1 MTARNTLPMDPKLLA
16 ILTGELGNNS
26 TIGKICSDLGAVF
39 SAFLPDLIESETN
52 LKFTFAYDY
61 CESGLKDELI
71 ADLDDHIVLVDGSLK
86 NWCTDFTIACPSQVI
101 VAMVEC
107 LLGGDPDSLVE
118 PVFRPASSIELEMA
132 PMITDKIA
140 SVLKS
145 AVNAPG
151 NYEPILS
158 KPYNA
163 KDRPKH
169 PDDHVDPFAA
179 LIRIKVEFSALTSH
193 FCVIVPH
200 KNLLKTRVTAPRAT
214 NAARASAEW
223 TELLKEQVRRSDVRV
238 EARIRL
244 MPLRLGAISKLQP
257 GDVIPFLDKG
267 DVSVQV
273 SANGR
278 DLYDCEFGRAGER
291 YTVRVKDTIGG
302 EHDLLNDLMAKA

>member
-16 ILTGELGNNS
+16 ILTGELGDNS
-26 TIGKICSDLGAVF
+26 RIGKTCADLGSVF
-39 SAFLPDLIESETN
+39 AAFLPDLIETETN
-52 LKFTFAYDY
+52 LRFSFAYDH
-61 CESGLKDELI
+61 CETGLKDDLI
-71 ADLDDHIVLVDGSLK
+71 ADLNDFMVLVDGSLK
-86 NWCTDFTIACPSQVI
+86 NWCDDFTIACPSQVI

-107 LLGGDPDSLVE
+107 LLGGDAESLVE
-118 PVFRPASSIELEMA
+118 PVARPASSIELEMA

-151 NYEPILS
+151 NYEPVLS

-169 PDDHVDPFAA
+169 PDDYVDPFAA
-179 LIRIKVEFSALTSH
+179 LVRIKVEFGAFTSH
-193 FCVIVPH
+193 FCIIVPH
-200 KNLLKTRVTAPRAT
+200 RNLLKTTVTAPRAS
-214 NAARASAEW
+214 NAARASVEW
-223 TELLKEQVRRSDVRV
+223 SELIKEQVRRSDVRV

-244 MPLRLGAISKLQP
+244 TPLRLGAISKLQP
-257 GDVIPFLDKG
+257 GDVIPFFDKT

-278 DLYDCEFGRAGER
+278 DLYECEFGRAGER

-302 EHDLLNDLMAKA
+302 EHDLLSELMAKA

>member
-1 MTARNTLPMDPKLLA
+1 MTARNTLPIDPKLLA

-26 TIGKICSDLGAVF
+26 RIGKICSELGAVF
-39 SAFLPDLIESETN
+39 AAFLPDLIETETN
-52 LKFTFAYDY
+52 LKFNFGYEY
-61 CESGLKDELI
+61 CETGLKDDLI
-71 ADLDDHIVLVDGSLK
+71 GDLDDYMILLDGSLK
-86 NWCTDFTIACPSQVI
+86 NWCTDFTIAVPSQVI

-118 PVFRPASSIELEMA
+118 PVARLASNIELEMA

-163 KDRPKH
+163 KDKPKH
-169 PDDHVDPFAA
+169 PDDYVDPFAA
-179 LIRIKVEFSALTSH
+179 LARIKVEFGTLTSH

-200 KNLLKTRVTAPRAT
+200 KNLLKTAVQAPRAT
-214 NAARASAEW
+214 NAAKASVEW
-223 TELLKEQVRRSDVRV
+223 SDLLKEQVKRSDVRV
-238 EARIRL
+238 EARIHL
-244 MPLRLGAISKLQP
+244 TPLRLGAISKLQP
-257 GDVIPFLDKG
+257 GDVIPFLEKG
-267 DVSVQV
+267 DVTVQV

-302 EHDLLNDLMAKA
+302 ENDLLNDLMAKA

>member
-1 MTARNTLPMDPKLLA
+1 MTARNTLSIDPKLLA
-16 ILTGELGNNS
+16 ILTGDLGDNSRIGKTCSELGS
-26 TIGKICSDLGAVF
+26 VF
-39 SAFLPDLIESETN
+39 SAFLPDLIETETN
-52 LKFTFAYDY
+52 LKFSFAYEY
-61 CESGLKDELI
+61 CETGLKDDLI
-71 ADLDDHIVLVDGSLK
+71 GDIDDFIVLLDGSLK
-86 NWCTDFTIACPSQVI
+86 NWCTDFTIAIPSQVI

-118 PVFRPASSIELEMA
+118 PVARPASSIELEMA

-158 KPYNA
+158 KPYNL

-169 PDDHVDPFAA
+169 ADDYVDPFAA
-179 LIRIKVEFSALTSH
+179 LARIKVEFGALTSY

-200 KNLLKTRVTAPRAT
+200 KNLLKTEIKAPKAT
-214 NAARASAEW
+214 NAAKASVEW
-223 TELLKEQVRRSDVRV
+223 SELLKEQVKRSDVRV
-238 EARIRL
+238 EARIHL
-244 MPLRLGAISKLQP
+244 TPLRLGQISKLQP

-267 DVSVQV
+267 DVMVQV

-278 DLYDCEFGRAGER
+278 ELYDCEFGRAGER

-302 EHDLLNDLMAKA
+302 ENDLLSDLMAKA

>member
-16 ILTGELGNNS
+16 IMTGELGNNS
-26 TIGKICSDLGAVF
+26 RIGKTCSDLGAVF
-39 SAFLPDLIESETN
+39 ASFLPDLIETETN
-52 LKFTFAYDY
+52 LKFMFGYEH
-61 CESGLKDELI
+61 CETGLKDDLI
-71 ADLDDHIVLVDGSLK
+71 AELDDCMVLIDGSLK
-86 NWCTDFTIACPSQVI
+86 NWCNDFTIAMPAQVV

-118 PVFRPASSIELEMA
+118 PLARPASSIELEMA

-151 NYEPILS
+151 NYEPLLS
-158 KPYNA
+158 KPYNV
-163 KDRPKH
+163 KDKPKH
-169 PDDHVDPFAA
+169 ADDYVDPFAA
-179 LIRIKVEFSALTSH
+179 MVRIKVEFGAMTSH

-200 KNLLKTRVTAPRAT
+200 KTLLKTSVQAPRASNT
-214 NAARASAEW
+214 LRASLEW
-223 TELLKEQVRRSDVRV
+223 ADLIKEQVKRSDVRV
-238 EARIRL
+238 EARIHL
-244 MPLRLGAISKLQP
+244 TPLRLGAISRLQP

-267 DVSVQV
+267 DVTVQV

-302 EHDLLNDLMAKA
+302 EQDLLNDLLAKS

>member
-26 TIGKICSDLGAVF
+26 RIGKICADLGAVF
-39 SAFLPDLIESETN
+39 AAVLPELIETETN
-52 LKFTFAYDY
+52 LKFAFAYEY
-61 CESGLKDELI
+61 CETGLKDDLI
-71 ADLDDHIVLVDGSLK
+71 ADLDDHMILIDGSLK

-107 LLGGDPDSLVE
+107 LLGGDPDALVE
-118 PVFRPASSIELEMA
+118 PVSRRASSIELEMA
-132 PMITDKIA
+132 PMVTDKIA

-145 AVNAPG
+145 AVSASG
-151 NYEPILS
+151 NCEPDLS

-163 KDRPKH
+163 QDRPKH
-169 PDDHVDPFAA
+169 PDNYVDPFAA
-179 LIRIKVEFSALTSH
+179 QVRIRVEFGALKSH

-200 KNLLKTRVTAPRAT
+200 KNLLKTTIRAPRAAH
-214 NAARASAEW
+214 AASGSVGW
-223 TELLKEQVRRSDVRV
+223 TDLIKEQVRRSDVRV

-244 MPLRLGAISKLQP
+244 TPLRLGAISRLQP
-257 GDVIPFLDKG
+257 GDVIPFLDKA

-278 DLYDCEFGRAGER
+278 DLYDCEFGRAGEH

-302 EHDLLNDLMAKA
+302 ENDLLKDLMAKA

>member
-16 ILTGELGNNS
+16 ILTGDLGDNSRIGKTCSELGS
-26 TIGKICSDLGAVF
+26 VF
-39 SAFLPDLIESETN
+39 AAFLPDLIETETN
-52 LKFTFAYDY
+52 LRFSFAYEY
-61 CESGLKDELI
+61 CETGLKDDLI
-71 ADLDDHIVLVDGSLK
+71 GDLDDYMVLLDGSLK
-86 NWCTDFTIACPSQVI
+86 NWCTDFTIAIPSQVI

-107 LLGGDPDSLVE
+107 LLGGDPNSLVE
-118 PVFRPASSIELEMA
+118 PVARPASSIELEMA

-158 KPYNA
+158 KPYNV
-163 KDRPKH
+163 KDKPKH
-169 PDDHVDPFAA
+169 PDDYVDPFAA
-179 LIRIKVEFSALTSH
+179 LARIKVEFGALTSH

-200 KNLLKTRVTAPRAT
+200 KNLLKTEIKAPRAT
-214 NAARASAEW
+214 NALKASVEW
-223 TELLKEQVRRSDVRV
+223 SELLKEQVKRSDVRV
-238 EARIRL
+238 EARIHL
-244 MPLRLGAISKLQP
+244 TPLRLGQISKLQP
-257 GDVIPFLDKG
+257 GDVIPFLEKG
-267 DVSVQV
+267 DVTVQV

-302 EHDLLNDLMAKA
+302 ENDLLNDLMAKA

>member
-1 MTARNTLPMDPKLLA
+1 MTARNTVPIDPKLLA
-16 ILTGELGNNS
+16 ILTGDLGDNSRIGKTCSELGS
-26 TIGKICSDLGAVF
+26 VF
-39 SAFLPDLIESETN
+39 ASFLPDMIESEAN
-52 LKFTFAYDY
+52 LRFSFGYEY
-61 CESGLKDELI
+61 CETGLKDDLI
-71 ADLDDHIVLVDGSLK
+71 GDLDDFMVLLDGSLK
-86 NWCTDFTIACPSQVI
+86 NWCTDFTIAVPSQVI

-118 PVFRPASSIELEMA
+118 PVARAASSIELEMA

-169 PDDHVDPFAA
+169 PDDYVDPFAA
-179 LIRIKVEFSALTSH
+179 LVRIKVEFGALNSH

-200 KNLLKTRVTAPRAT
+200 KNLLKTRIQAPRAIS
-214 NAARASAEW
+214 AAKASDEW
-223 TELLKEQVRRSDVRV
+223 SELLKEQVKRSDVRV
-238 EARIRL
+238 EARIHL
-244 MPLRLGAISKLQP
+244 TPLRLGTISKLQR
-257 GDVIPFLDKG
+257 GDVIPFLEKS
-267 DVSVQV
+267 DVTVQV

-278 DLYDCEFGRAGER
+278 DLYDCEFGRAGEH

-302 EHDLLNDLMAKA
+302 ESDLLSDLMAKA

>member
-16 ILTGELGNNS
+16 IMTGELGNNS
-26 TIGKICSDLGAVF
+26 RIGKTCADLGAVF
-39 SAFLPDLIESETN
+39 SAFLPDLIETETN
-52 LKFTFAYDY
+52 LKFAFAYEH
-61 CESGLKDELI
+61 CETGLKDDLI
-71 ADLDDHIVLVDGSLK
+71 AELDDYMVLIDGSLK
-86 NWCTDFTIACPSQVI
+86 NWCTDFTIAVPAQVI
-101 VAMVEC
+101 AAMVEC

-118 PVFRPASSIELEMA
+118 PLARPASSIELEMA
-132 PMITDKIA
+132 PMISDKIA

-158 KPYNA
+158 KPYNV
-163 KDRPKH
+163 KDKPKH
-169 PDDHVDPFAA
+169 PDDYVDPFAA
-179 LIRIKVEFSALTSH
+179 MVRIKVEFGALTSH

-200 KNLLKTRVTAPRAT
+200 KNLLKTVVQAPRAT
-214 NAARASAEW
+214 KALRASVEW
-223 TELLKEQVRRSDVRV
+223 SELLQEQVKRSDVRV
-238 EARIRL
+238 EAKIHL
-244 MPLRLGAISKLQP
+244 TPLRLGAISRLQP

-267 DVSVQV
+267 DVIVQV

-302 EHDLLNDLMAKA
+302 ETDLLNDLMTKS

>member
-16 ILTGELGNNS
+16 ILTGDLGDNSRIGKTCSELGS
-26 TIGKICSDLGAVF
+26 VF
-39 SAFLPDLIESETN
+39 SAFLPDLIETETN
-52 LKFTFAYDY
+52 LKFSFAYEY
-61 CESGLKDELI
+61 CETGLKDDLI
-71 ADLDDHIVLVDGSLK
+71 GDLDDFMVLLDGSLK
-86 NWCTDFTIACPSQVI
+86 NWCTDFTIAIPAQVI

-107 LLGGDPDSLVE
+107 LLGGDAASLVE
-118 PVFRPASSIELEMA
+118 PVARPASSIELEMA
-132 PMITDKIA
+132 PMITDKIS

-163 KDRPKH
+163 KDKPKH
-169 PDDHVDPFAA
+169 PDDYVDPFAA
-179 LIRIKVEFSALTSH
+179 LVRIKVEFGALTSH

-200 KNLLKTRVTAPRAT
+200 KNLLKTAVQAPRAT
-214 NAARASAEW
+214 NAAKASVEW
-223 TELLKEQVRRSDVRV
+223 SDLLKEQVKRSDVRV
-238 EARIRL
+238 EARIHL
-244 MPLRLGAISKLQP
+244 TPLRLGAISKLQP
-257 GDVIPFLDKG
+257 GDVIPFLDKT
-267 DVSVQV
+267 DVTVQV

-302 EHDLLNDLMAKA
+302 ENDLLNDLMAKA